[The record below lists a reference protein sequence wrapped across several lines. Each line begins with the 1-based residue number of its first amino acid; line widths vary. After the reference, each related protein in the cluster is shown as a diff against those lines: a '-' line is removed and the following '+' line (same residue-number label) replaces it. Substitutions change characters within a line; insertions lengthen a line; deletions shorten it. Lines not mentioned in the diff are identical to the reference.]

1 MEKANKKFEK
11 KKVTRVAA
19 ALAAGTVAVGLVAC
33 DNNSES
39 GGSAFGGG
47 LGSSNEIPYGAECL
61 DHPENWDAHKPR
73 EERGIG
79 IDGAGGSFESLI
91 EEGYLNE
98 DGVPTDFMIDL
109 KTLAHVNVRL
119 GDPDGQ
125 WSRADAQE
133 EALRESYRQLL
144 ENFDQERYHMDVMQK
159 PGDELPRPAV
169 HAYGDGG
176 RPDSSETGE
185 YKLCFSWDEPEYND
199 EYVSY

>member
-47 LGSSNEIPYGAECL
+47 LGSTNKIPYGAECL

-73 EERGIG
+73 EERGQVY
-79 IDGAGGSFESLI
+79 DAPVFQDELI
-91 EEGYLNE
+91 SEGYLDSE
-98 DGVPTDFMIDL
+98 GKPTDYLVEEGLLRRIDL
-109 KTLAHVNVRL
+109 TL
-119 GDPDGQ
+119 GGPDGQ
-125 WSRADAQE
+125 WSRADGQE
-133 EALRESYRQLL
+133 EAVRTGYTQLL
-144 ENFDQERYHMDVMQK
+144 EGFDREASLSVYGEEGVV
-159 PGDELPRPAV
+159 PRPSI

-176 RPDSSETGE
+176 RPDSSESGE
-185 YKLCFSWDEPEYND
+185 YKVCVSWEDPEIND
-199 EYVSY
+199 NYASR